1 MDTGCSA
8 CIRGFSR
15 ATDAALDRC
24 FGLSLGSTGSSHQSL
39 RGMQFGTLPKDK
51 VWLLAG
57 GDPKQ
62 LRKEK
67 REMTEKI
74 VTPDLSLYRALQKA
88 CAAYGDLPAITF
100 GDQTVTFTEVGRQVE
115 ALARKLQGLGV
126 GAGDQVA
133 FILPNSFELVYSFFA
148 PSALG
153 AVIVP
158 LNPVYRQ
165 KEFRHI
171 LEDSEAKVV
180 LADPNYMGNDIQ
192 GILEAIRPDLPN
204 LKHVV
209 LRGKAVPGFLSLG
222 ELEVDP
228 APLPSDRMAPDDL
241 AALVY
246 TSGTTGTPKAVMHS
260 SRSTLSAIST
270 SEERVREQMD
280 KMSLRRVVK
289 MIWQYDAR
297 FLKWGRKQKSYMS
310 PSPMHALLGYSGLLY
325 ALLLG
330 SRLVIIDRFHPA
342 KVLELVEKE
351 HLNTLALA
359 PTQVSALLN
368 SPDLARC
375 DTSSLLSI
383 GMGAAPCP
391 PDLVR
396 RARKAFGCPV
406 IIGFGATETGGG
418 SLVTDTF
425 DPEQMQA
432 ETIGRL
438 YPGMQAKVVD
448 GDRRE
453 VPAGQVGE
461 LAVKMGSTMLG
472 YWKAPETTAQALDGE
487 GWYYTGDLATID
499 EKGYTRIVGRKKD
512 MIIRG
517 GQNIFP
523 AEIEAHLITM
533 PGIANVSI
541 VGVPD
546 EMQGEAVWAF
556 IQPKA
561 GAKLTAQEVL
571 AYCRRDL
578 APYKVPGQVRFV
590 EQRPLWAHRTYEP
603 PRHL

>member
-1 MDTGCSA
+1 MVE
-8 CIRGFSR
+8 R
-15 ATDAALDRC
+15 
-24 FGLSLGSTGSSHQSL
+24 
-39 RGMQFGTLPKDK
+39 
-51 VWLLAG
+51 
-57 GDPKQ
+57 
-62 LRKEK
+62 
-67 REMTEKI
+67 I
-74 VTPDLSLYRALQKA
+74 VTPDLTLYRALQKA
-88 CAAYGDLPAITF
+88 CAAYRELPAITF
-100 GDQTVTFTEVGRQVE
+100 GDQTVTYAQVAQEVE
-115 ALARKLQGLGV
+115 TLARKLQGLGV

-165 KEFRHI
+165 KEFQHI

-180 LADPNYMGNDIQ
+180 LAEPAYMGNDIKC
-192 GILEAIRPDLPN
+192 ILEAIRPDLPD
-204 LKHVV
+204 LKHIV
-209 LRGKAVPGFLSLG
+209 LRGQAAPGFLSLE
-222 ELEVDP
+222 ELKIDRN
-228 APLPSDRMAPDDL
+228 PLPVDRMAPDDL

-260 SRSTLSAIST
+260 SRSMLSAIST
-270 SEERVREQMD
+270 SEERVRESMQQ
-280 KMSLRRVVK
+280 MSLRRLIK
-289 MIWQYDAR
+289 MLRQYDAR

-359 PTQVSALLN
+359 PTQVAALLN
-368 SPDLARC
+368 SPELPRRN
-375 DTSSLLSI
+375 TSSLLTI

-425 DPEQMQA
+425 DAEQMQA
-432 ETIGRL
+432 ETVGRL
-438 YPGMQAKVVD
+438 YPGMEAKVVD
-448 GDRRE
+448 EDRRE
-453 VPAGQVGE
+453 MAKGKVGE

-472 YWKAPETTAQALDGE
+472 YWKAPETTAQALDSE

-499 EKGYTRIVGRKKD
+499 EQGYARIVGRKKD
-512 MIIRG
+512 MIIRA

-533 PGIANVSI
+533 PGIQNVSV

-546 EMQGEAVWAF
+546 EMQGETVWAF
-556 IQPKA
+556 VQLDHGKT
-561 GAKLTAQEVL
+561 LTVQDVL

-578 APYKVPGQVRFV
+578 APYKVPSQVRFV
-590 EQRPLWAHRTYEP
+590 AELELTPTGKIKKFPLQEMATKE
-603 PRHL
+603 LAAAAALVAAS

>member
-1 MDTGCSA
+1 MVE
-8 CIRGFSR
+8 R
-15 ATDAALDRC
+15 
-24 FGLSLGSTGSSHQSL
+24 
-39 RGMQFGTLPKDK
+39 
-51 VWLLAG
+51 
-57 GDPKQ
+57 
-62 LRKEK
+62 
-67 REMTEKI
+67 I
-74 VTPDLSLYRALQKA
+74 VTPDLTLYRALQKA
-88 CAAYGDLPAITF
+88 CAAYRELPAITF
-100 GDQTVTFTEVGRQVE
+100 GGQTVTYAQVAQEVE
-115 ALARKLQGLGV
+115 TLARKLQGLGV

-165 KEFRHI
+165 KEFQHI

-180 LADPNYMGNDIQ
+180 LAEPAYMGNDIKC
-192 GILEAIRPDLPN
+192 ILEAIRPDLPD
-204 LKHVV
+204 LKHIV
-209 LRGKAVPGFLSLG
+209 LRGQAAPGFLSLE
-222 ELEVDP
+222 ELKVDRN
-228 APLPSDRMAPDDL
+228 PLPVDRMAPDDL

-270 SEERVREQMD
+270 SEERVRESMQQ
-280 KMSLRRVVK
+280 MSLRRLIK
-289 MIWQYDAR
+289 MLRQYDSR

-359 PTQVSALLN
+359 PTQVAALLN
-368 SPDLARC
+368 SPELPRRN
-375 DTSSLLSI
+375 TSSLLTI

-425 DPEQMQA
+425 DAEQMQA
-432 ETIGRL
+432 ETVGRL
-438 YPGMQAKVVD
+438 YPGMEAKVVD
-448 GDRRE
+448 EDRRE
-453 VPAGQVGE
+453 MAKGKVGE

-472 YWKAPETTAQALDGE
+472 YWKAPETTAQALDSE

-499 EKGYTRIVGRKKD
+499 EQGYARIVGRKKD
-512 MIIRG
+512 MIIRA

-533 PGIANVSI
+533 PGIQNVSV

-546 EMQGEAVWAF
+546 EMQGETVWAF
-556 IQPKA
+556 VQLDHGKT
-561 GAKLTAQEVL
+561 LTVQDVL

-578 APYKVPGQVRFV
+578 APYKVPSQVRFV
-590 EQRPLWAHRTYEP
+590 EELELTPTGKIKKFPLQEMATKELAAAAAP
-603 PRHL
+603 VAAS

>member
-1 MDTGCSA
+1 MVE
-8 CIRGFSR
+8 R
-15 ATDAALDRC
+15 
-24 FGLSLGSTGSSHQSL
+24 
-39 RGMQFGTLPKDK
+39 
-51 VWLLAG
+51 
-57 GDPKQ
+57 
-62 LRKEK
+62 
-67 REMTEKI
+67 I
-74 VTPDLSLYRALQKA
+74 VTPDLTLYRALQKA
-88 CAAYGDLPAITF
+88 CAAYRELPAITF
-100 GDQTVTFTEVGRQVE
+100 GGQTVTYAQVAQEVE
-115 ALARKLQGLGV
+115 TLARKLQGLGV

-165 KEFRHI
+165 KEFQHI

-180 LADPNYMGNDIQ
+180 LAEPAYMGNDIKC
-192 GILEAIRPDLPN
+192 ILEAIRPDLPD
-204 LKHVV
+204 LKHIV
-209 LRGKAVPGFLSLG
+209 LRGQAAPGFLSLE
-222 ELEVDP
+222 ELKVDRN
-228 APLPSDRMAPDDL
+228 PLPVDRMAPDDL

-270 SEERVREQMD
+270 SEERVRESMQQ
-280 KMSLRRVVK
+280 MSLRRLIK
-289 MIWQYDAR
+289 MLRQYDAR

-351 HLNTLALA
+351 HLNSLALA
-359 PTQVSALLN
+359 PTQVAALLN
-368 SPDLARC
+368 SPELPRRN
-375 DTSSLLSI
+375 TSSLLTI

-425 DPEQMQA
+425 DAEQMQA
-432 ETIGRL
+432 ETVGRL
-438 YPGMQAKVVD
+438 YPGMEAKVVD
-448 GDRRE
+448 EDRRE
-453 VPAGQVGE
+453 MAKGKVGE

-472 YWKAPETTAQALDGE
+472 YWKAPETTAQALDSE

-499 EKGYTRIVGRKKD
+499 EQGYARIVGRKKD
-512 MIIRG
+512 MIIRA

-533 PGIANVSI
+533 PGIQNVSV

-546 EMQGEAVWAF
+546 EMQGETVWAF
-556 IQPKA
+556 VQLDHGKT
-561 GAKLTAQEVL
+561 LTVQDVL

-578 APYKVPGQVRFV
+578 APYKVPSQVRFV
-590 EQRPLWAHRTYEP
+590 AELELTPTGKIKKFPLQEMATKELAAAAAP
-603 PRHL
+603 VAAS

>member
-1 MDTGCSA
+1 MVE
-8 CIRGFSR
+8 R
-15 ATDAALDRC
+15 
-24 FGLSLGSTGSSHQSL
+24 
-39 RGMQFGTLPKDK
+39 
-51 VWLLAG
+51 
-57 GDPKQ
+57 
-62 LRKEK
+62 
-67 REMTEKI
+67 I
-74 VTPDLSLYRALQKA
+74 VTPDLTLYRALQKA
-88 CAAYGDLPAITF
+88 CAAYRELPAITF
-100 GDQTVTFTEVGRQVE
+100 GGQTVTYAQVAQEVE
-115 ALARKLQGLGV
+115 TLARKLQGLGV

-165 KEFRHI
+165 KEFQHI

-180 LADPNYMGNDIQ
+180 LAEPAYMGNDIKC
-192 GILEAIRPDLPN
+192 ILEAIRPDLPD
-204 LKHVV
+204 LKHIV
-209 LRGKAVPGFLSLG
+209 LRGQAAPGFLSLE
-222 ELEVDP
+222 ELKIDRN
-228 APLPSDRMAPDDL
+228 PLTVDRMAPDDL

-260 SRSTLSAIST
+260 SRSMLSAIST
-270 SEERVREQMD
+270 SEERVRESMQQ
-280 KMSLRRVVK
+280 MSLRRLIK
-289 MIWQYDAR
+289 MLRQYDAR

-351 HLNTLALA
+351 HLNSLALA
-359 PTQVSALLN
+359 PTQVAALLN
-368 SPDLARC
+368 SPELPRRN
-375 DTSSLLSI
+375 TSSLLTI

-425 DPEQMQA
+425 DAEQMQA
-432 ETIGRL
+432 ETVGRL
-438 YPGMQAKVVD
+438 YPGMEAKVVD
-448 GDRRE
+448 EDRRE
-453 VPAGQVGE
+453 MAKGEVGE

-472 YWKAPETTAQALDGE
+472 YWKAPETTAQALDSE

-499 EKGYTRIVGRKKD
+499 EQGYARIVGRKKD
-512 MIIRG
+512 MIIRA

-533 PGIANVSI
+533 PGIQNVSI

-546 EMQGEAVWAF
+546 EMQGETVWAF
-556 IQPKA
+556 VQLDHGKT
-561 GAKLTAQEVL
+561 LTVQDVL

-578 APYKVPGQVRFV
+578 APYKVPSQVRFV
-590 EQRPLWAHRTYEP
+590 AELELTPTGKIKKFPLQEMATKE
-603 PRHL
+603 LAAAAALVAAS

>member
-1 MDTGCSA
+1 MVE
-8 CIRGFSR
+8 R
-15 ATDAALDRC
+15 
-24 FGLSLGSTGSSHQSL
+24 
-39 RGMQFGTLPKDK
+39 
-51 VWLLAG
+51 
-57 GDPKQ
+57 
-62 LRKEK
+62 
-67 REMTEKI
+67 I
-74 VTPDLSLYRALQKA
+74 VTPDLTLYRALQKA
-88 CAAYGDLPAITF
+88 CAAYRELPAITF
-100 GDQTVTFTEVGRQVE
+100 GGQTVTYAQVAQEVE
-115 ALARKLQGLGV
+115 TLARKLQGLGV

-165 KEFRHI
+165 KEFQHI

-180 LADPNYMGNDIQ
+180 LAEPAYMGNDIKC
-192 GILEAIRPDLPN
+192 ILEAIRPDLPD
-204 LKHVV
+204 LKHIV
-209 LRGKAVPGFLSLG
+209 LRGQAAPGFLSLE
-222 ELEVDP
+222 ELKIDRN
-228 APLPSDRMAPDDL
+228 PLPVDRMAPDDL

-270 SEERVREQMD
+270 SEERVRESMQQ
-280 KMSLRRVVK
+280 MSLRRLIK
-289 MIWQYDAR
+289 MLRQYDAR

-359 PTQVSALLN
+359 PTQVAALLN
-368 SPDLARC
+368 SPELPRRN
-375 DTSSLLSI
+375 TSSLLTI

-425 DPEQMQA
+425 DAEQMQA
-432 ETIGRL
+432 ETVGRL
-438 YPGMQAKVVD
+438 YPGMEAKVVD
-448 GDRRE
+448 EDRRE
-453 VPAGQVGE
+453 MAKGKVGE

-472 YWKAPETTAQALDGE
+472 YWKAPETTAQALDSE

-499 EKGYTRIVGRKKD
+499 EQGYARIVGRKKD
-512 MIIRG
+512 MIIRA

-533 PGIANVSI
+533 PGIQNVSV

-546 EMQGEAVWAF
+546 EMQGETVWAF
-556 IQPKA
+556 VQLDHGKT
-561 GAKLTAQEVL
+561 LTVQDVL

-578 APYKVPGQVRFV
+578 APYKVPSQVRFV
-590 EQRPLWAHRTYEP
+590 EELELTPTGKIKKFPLQEMATKE
-603 PRHL
+603 LAAAAALVAAS